1 MKVDTFEKAI
11 LAKHL
16 KPLQVI
22 FRKGQKVTWFIC
34 EEGDDYEVKPF
45 ALIVYDK
52 LGQAWVLPTYH
63 KPIHEENIFNIQHVE
78 SDGSIRVNGNILER
92 EPRYD
97 LFKDDNTRNEG

>member
-11 LAKHL
+11 LAKNL

-22 FRKGQKVTWFIC
+22 FRKGQEVTWFVC
-34 EEGDDYEVKPF
+34 EEGDSYEVKHF

-52 LGQAWVLPTYH
+52 QGQAWVLPTYH
-63 KPIHEENIFNIQHVE
+63 KPIHEENIFNIQYVE
-78 SDGSIRVNGNILER
+78 SDGSIRLNGNILER